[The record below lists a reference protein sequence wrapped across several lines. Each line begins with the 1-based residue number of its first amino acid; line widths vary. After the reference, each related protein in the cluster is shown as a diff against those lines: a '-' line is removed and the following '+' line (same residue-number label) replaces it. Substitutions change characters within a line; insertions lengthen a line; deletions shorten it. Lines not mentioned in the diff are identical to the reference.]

1 MLALCN
7 LETEREEQKMPYQLD
22 EAPWCYT
29 WIGGMNGLP
38 VGWGTE
44 YLTVLIIISWSGSDN
59 HCCKHTKNGKV
70 IILKKA
76 IICYVGLYWF
86 FPVSE
91 RSFFCLPFEWRKY
104 IVHCTLQGW
113 YLNVC
118 GHPDI
123 WICPARVRSKY
134 AFLLHL
140 DMPSQKNL
148 ALLTKKS
155 LDFWS
160 NLPSEM
166 SSNDVDN
173 LDTVLIIQKLP
184 VWSRNRPDNLE
195 TVCNILEP
203 YRNWGYFCFLLN
215 SLSVVY
221 NMPHALS
228 SYNVCLTHML
238 YTWFCTCT
246 YMIYYIISLSQ

>member
-7 LETEREEQKMPYQLD
+7 LETGREEQKMPYQLD

-91 RSFFCLPFEWRKY
+91 RSFFCFPFEWRKY
-104 IVHCTLQGW
+104 IVHYRVDISMCAAIPTSG
-113 YLNVC
+113 YAPPGSDLNMPSC
-118 GHPDI
+118 CI
-123 WICPARVRSKY
+123 WICRVRKT
-134 AFLLHL
+134 LHCW
-140 DMPSQKNL
+140 PR
-148 ALLTKKS
+148 S
-155 LDFWS
+155 LWTFGQIYPLKCPQTTW
-160 NLPSEM
+160 
-166 SSNDVDN
+166 
-173 LDTVLIIQKLP
+173 II
-184 VWSRNRPDNLE
+184 W
-195 TVCNILEP
+195 T
-203 YRNWGYFCFLLN
+203 
-215 SLSVVY
+215 LS
-221 NMPHALS
+221 
-228 SYNVCLTHML
+228 
-238 YTWFCTCT
+238 W
-246 YMIYYIISLSQ
+246 